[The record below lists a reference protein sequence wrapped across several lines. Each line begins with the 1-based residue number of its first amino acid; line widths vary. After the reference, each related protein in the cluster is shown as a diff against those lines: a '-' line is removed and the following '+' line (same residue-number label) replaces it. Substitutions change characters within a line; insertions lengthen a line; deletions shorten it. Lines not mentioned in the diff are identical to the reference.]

1 MYNINVELTATN
13 LRKDLFKILDRALHG
28 ESIEIVYKG
37 SKLRL
42 SPPPKGSKLAG
53 AVRRHALRVDP
64 QSIVESD
71 SELMADLQKK
81 WKRDDRAL

>member
-1 MYNINVELTATN
+1 MELNATD
-13 LRKDLFKILDRALHG
+13 LRKNLFKVLDQALHG
-28 ESIEIVYKG
+28 EPVEIVYKG

-42 SPPPKGSKLAG
+42 VAPAGGSKLAG

-71 SELMADLQKK
+71 ANLMADLEKQ
-81 WKRDDRAL
+81 WARDDKEL

>member
-1 MYNINVELTATN
+1 MYTLVVELTATN
-13 LRKDLFKILDRALHG
+13 LRKDLFKVLDRALRG
-28 ESIEIVYKG
+28 ESVEIIYKG
-37 SKLRL
+37 SRLRL
-42 SPPPKGSKLAG
+42 SSPPAGSKLAG

-71 SELMADLQKK
+71 ATLMRDLEKR

>member
-1 MYNINVELTATN
+1 MYTMGVELTATN
-13 LRKDLFKILDRALHG
+13 LRKDLFKVLDRALRG
-28 ESIEIVYKG
+28 ESVEIVYKG

-42 SPPPKGSKLAG
+42 SSPSAGSKLAG
-53 AVRRHALRVDP
+53 AVRRHALRGDP

-71 SELMADLQKK
+71 AVLMKDFQKR

>member
-1 MYNINVELTATN
+1 MSVELTATS
-13 LRKDLFKILDRALHG
+13 LRKDLFKVLDRALHG
-28 ESIEIVYKG
+28 ESVEILYKG

-42 SPPPKGSKLAG
+42 SAPSSGPKLAR

-71 SELMADLQKK
+71 TALVKDFGKR